1 MKIYDEKTGCKGVK
15 LSSINDIFWRERR
28 KIFYFIRYKM
38 RKKFVHR
45 HPFISS
51 REVVSKQVSV
61 IVLKIFSD
69 YLSKNFNNN
78 NYYSLSLFYLL
89 EYISF

>member
-1 MKIYDEKTGCKGVK
+1 MKLSDGKTGCKGEK
-15 LSSINDIFWRERR
+15 LFRITDIFLRDIRE
-28 KIFYFIRYKM
+28 IYYFIRYKM
-38 RKKFVHR
+38 RKKIVHR

-78 NYYSLSLFYLL
+78 NYYSSSMFYLL